1 MSEQV
6 NAPFSVEGF
15 KADAKNNG
23 VYRRRMRVMEYINDG
38 YGPTIIAERMG
49 KKRDT
54 IQFDIQWL
62 RKNDFLSPDLDLR
75 RKFKPTADMIVLMAD
90 MLRKG
95 STYGTIGEAV
105 GFSSATI
112 SNFMANSKNPL
123 IIKAKAYRA
132 SLTSSYEAF
141 PDTISRRFD
150 IRKIWRSTGT
160 ISFPAVN
167 MRTTSAV
174 LGPTPGRS
182 MRSSLA
188 SG

>member
-95 STYGTIGEAV
+95 STYGTIG
-105 GFSSATI
+105 
-112 SNFMANSKNPL
+112 
-123 IIKAKAYRA
+123 KAKAYRA